1 MTINLML
8 KGSTPLCYTQ
18 QMPLVLITEVEATH
32 YSKASV
38 NCYQTTPH
46 HIPELTFRT
55 THPKILGFNDVDWD
69 CVF

>member
-8 KGSTPLCYTQ
+8 QGSTLLCYTQ
-18 QMPLVLITEVEATH
+18 QIPLVLIPQVEATH
-32 YSKASV
+32 SLKASV

-55 THPKILGFNDVDWD
+55 THPQNFR
-69 CVF
+69 FY